1 MGEAARAGPGCC
13 RLELALKE
21 ISKDFRN
28 QQTPGGK
35 RERTRKAESDRS
47 YICECK
53 NGFKRK
59 KGVLG

>member
-1 MGEAARAGPGCC
+1 MGEVARAGPGCC

-35 RERTRKAESDRS
+35 RER
-47 YICECK
+47 I
-53 NGFKRK
+53 
-59 KGVLG
+59 

>member
-1 MGEAARAGPGCC
+1 MREVARAGPGCC

-28 QQTPGGK
+28 QETRGG
-35 RERTRKAESDRS
+35 RERGFREAESDRS